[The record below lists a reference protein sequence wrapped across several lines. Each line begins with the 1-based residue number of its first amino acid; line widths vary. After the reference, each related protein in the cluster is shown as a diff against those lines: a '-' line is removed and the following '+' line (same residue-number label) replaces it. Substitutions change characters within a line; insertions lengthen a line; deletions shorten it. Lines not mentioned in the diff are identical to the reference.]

1 MFRLWTAT
9 PPVPSSSGR
18 YQPGLFSG
26 ARKQPNK
33 KKKNK
38 ENFATLKIILNV
50 RETLNPNIPQTF
62 RFKEDNFYVV
72 VYSRKI
78 RFMFFIIS
86 FCKSSS
92 GRLVEAHWDKSLREF
107 QQIAG
112 SKCTKKTRLTQS
124 QLRRIKSCDPFRF
137 HCWRVCAKNVVYIAI
152 PAKQLYYQ
160 VMYSSG

>member
-1 MFRLWTAT
+1 M
-9 PPVPSSSGR
+9 
-18 YQPGLFSG
+18 
-26 ARKQPNK
+26 
-33 KKKNK
+33 
-38 ENFATLKIILNV
+38 KIILNV

-112 SKCTKKTRLTQS
+112 SKCTKKLDLPSRNLDV
-124 QLRRIKSCDPFRF
+124 LRAVTHSAFTVGESVLK
-137 HCWRVCAKNVVYIAI
+137 
-152 PAKQLYYQ
+152 
-160 VMYSSG
+160 M

>member
-1 MFRLWTAT
+1 M
-9 PPVPSSSGR
+9 
-18 YQPGLFSG
+18 
-26 ARKQPNK
+26 
-33 KKKNK
+33 
-38 ENFATLKIILNV
+38 KIILNV

-62 RFKEDNFYVV
+62 RFKEDNFYVA

-112 SKCTKKTRLTQS
+112 SKCTKKLDLPSRNLDV
-124 QLRRIKSCDPFRF
+124 LRAVTHSAFTVGESVLK
-137 HCWRVCAKNVVYIAI
+137 
-152 PAKQLYYQ
+152 
-160 VMYSSG
+160 M